1 MPWPAP
7 RSCPRTRSRP
17 TAELTGGSDS
27 DTPFPSKEQI
37 TKRLQDAGSSGADPK
52 PYLEQLR
59 IPALWLYGT
68 ADREVPV
75 DQSVALLDRLKAQG
89 KDFTVVTFPAGWPVD
104 SPPADPKAPTTFVQW
119 VLKRVHAG
127 APKRS

>member
-1 MPWPAP
+1 MAGVSAP
-7 RSCPRTRSRP
+7 PR
-17 TAELTGGSDS
+17 
-27 DTPFPSKEQI
+27 
-37 TKRLQDAGSSGADPK
+37 

-68 ADREVPV
+68 VDREVSV
-75 DQSVALLDRLKAQG
+75 DQSVALLDGLKAQG
-89 KDFTVVTFPAGWPVD
+89 KDFTVVTFPGAGHGLLD